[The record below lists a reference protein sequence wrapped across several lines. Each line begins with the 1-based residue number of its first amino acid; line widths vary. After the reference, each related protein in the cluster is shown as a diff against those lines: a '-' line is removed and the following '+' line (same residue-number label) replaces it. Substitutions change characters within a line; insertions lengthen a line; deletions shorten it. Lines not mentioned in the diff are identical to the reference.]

1 MFGAVLKG
9 SATLSGRD
17 ADIPQ
22 VELESEGE
30 GTRKK
35 ECSVLT
41 AAPEACLNAA
51 KWGTLD
57 LT

>member
-35 ECSVLT
+35 ECSGN
-41 AAPEACLNAA
+41 AACLQQR
-51 KWGTLD
+51 LRRV
-57 LT
+57 